1 MPLPKAI
8 AQAAQDA
15 DQFISQNELGQ
26 APLVDP
32 ETGVPIAAAT
42 EPRQTPQAPAAPVNQ
57 ENFEQKFRS
66 LQGKY
71 DAEMPVLRGQVST
84 YERINQNLSAQV
96 AQLAEQVSNL
106 SRQPAPAAVPA
117 TAAVTDKDVEQYG
130 SELIEL
136 IKRVSGADAQ
146 AVASHLKGEINSLA
160 NAVSRDVVSVKQNL
174 QQTDRV
180 LYEQRLDAA
189 VPNWRAINVDQGW
202 LTWLNEY
209 DAILGSVRQA
219 ALTDAYNK
227 FDDVRTIAFLNAY
240 LALTRSQPAATTPRD
255 ELARQV
261 APRTASSNAPAPQ
274 DNSNTGRI
282 WTQQEIG
289 TFYRELLQGKY
300 KHSVPEADRIKKE
313 IDEAVASGRVK

>member
-1 MPLPKAI
+1 MPLPKAV

-15 DQFISQNELGQ
+15 DQMIGELG
-26 APLVDP
+26 AGGTPLVDP
-32 ETGVPIAAAT
+32 DTGVPIAAAT
-42 EPRQTPQAPAAPVNQ
+42 EPRQTPTPAPAPVNH

-71 DAEMPVLRGQVST
+71 DAEMPVLRGQVQT

-96 AQLAEQVSNL
+96 AQLAEQVSNF
-106 SRQPAPAAVPA
+106 SRQPAPVAVPA

-146 AVASHLKGEINSLA
+146 AVAAHLKGEINSLA

-189 VPNWRAINVDQGW
+189 VPNWRQINVDPGW
-202 LTWLNEY
+202 LAWLNEY
-209 DAILGSVRQA
+209 DPILGSARQA

-227 FDDVRTIAFLNAY
+227 YDDARTVAFLNTY
-240 LALTRSQPAATTPRD
+240 LAATRSQPAVTTPRD

-261 APRTASSNAPAPQ
+261 APRTATASVPSNDQP
-274 DNSNTGRI
+274 NTARI

-289 TFYRELLQGKY
+289 NFYRDLLQGKY
-300 KHSVPEADRIKKE
+300 KHSVAEADRIKKE
-313 IDEAVASGRVK
+313 IDDAVASGRVK